1 MRENAGSQATAP
13 QRAVREKVSGKKSVG
28 KPGLLRKTGKG
39 MPDADVLVIGGGAAG
54 MMAACSAAEA
64 GARVMLLEKMRRQG
78 RRFISPERADVIS
91 PMPAIRKIS

>member
-13 QRAVREKVSGKKSVG
+13 QRAVREKVSRKKSVG

-64 GARVMLLEKMRRQG
+64 GARVMLLEKNEKAG
-78 RRFISPERADVIS
+78 KKIYIPCDA
-91 PMPAIRKIS
+91 ARKK